1 VQFGILL
8 LILGVG
14 SFVLPMIGF
23 QFSLMSLIEDYQ
35 PWAGI
40 GVAAI
45 GAMIT
50 IAFALNKKP
59 QGSTEQPAA

>member
-1 VQFGILL
+1 MQFGILL
-8 LILGVG
+8 LVLGVG

-40 GVAAI
+40 GVAAV
-45 GAMIT
+45 GALIT
-50 IAFALNKKP
+50 IAFMLNRKP
-59 QGSTEQPAA
+59 QAADGQPAV

>member
-1 VQFGILL
+1 MQFGILL

-14 SFVLPMIGF
+14 SFLLPMIGF
-23 QFSLMSLIEDYQ
+23 QFTFMSLIEDYQ

-40 GVAAI
+40 GVAAV

-50 IAFALNKKP
+50 IAVLMNRKP
-59 QGSTEQPAA
+59 ATTEGQQAA